1 MRRRHAHFIY
11 SGLGI
16 KSFVVILQKDLEMF
30 PQLFSLSPWRSQV
43 SETWLI
49 LHCTFHKPLNAFLY
63 ICIYTNC
70 TFLWVLQK
78 VSSFHFLFRLY
89 FPALWWNWVPVEV
102 FHHYSASLAGGR
114 LPLRIVSPFIS
125 SISIIISIITK
136 HLSSSSQLKW
146 NRAFGEVFHRYSSSA
161 SFLEFTEVVTFFT
174 LFQSM
179 NSILIFLWN
188 WKKEAQYI

>member
-1 MRRRHAHFIY
+1 MY

-16 KSFVVILQKDLEMF
+16 KSFVFLLQKDLEMF
-30 PQLFSLSPWRSQV
+30 PQLFSLEHSTPWRSHV

-63 ICIYTNC
+63 ICI
-70 TFLWVLQK
+70 FIQIVQK
-78 VSSFHFLFRLY
+78 VPSFHFLFRLY

-125 SISIIISIITK
+125 SISIIISITK

-161 SFLEFTEVVTFFT
+161 SFL
-174 LFQSM
+174 
-179 NSILIFLWN
+179 
-188 WKKEAQYI
+188 

>member
-1 MRRRHAHFIY
+1 MEV
-11 SGLGI
+11 S
-16 KSFVVILQKDLEMF
+16 SFRDVADI
-30 PQLFSLSPWRSQV
+30 
-43 SETWLI
+43 T
-49 LHCTFHKPLNAFLY
+49 LHLPKTTQCFLY
-63 ICIYTNC
+63 NCI
-70 TFLWVLQK
+70 FIQIVQK
-78 VSSFHFLFRLY
+78 VPSFHFLFRLY

-125 SISIIISIITK
+125 IISIIISIITK
-136 HLSSSSQLKW
+136 QLSSSSQLKW

-161 SFLEFTEVVTFFT
+161 SFFTEVVTYFT